1 MKNIKE
7 TAILVNLAK
16 QFGQDV
22 DTKDLEKVNNYVQI
36 QTNIK
41 ESVKTNAIKDLAEA
55 FSGLKIEKKKPIEY
69 PKPPSLEDLQTIMET
84 SDDVDTT
91 QEQFVEQQV
100 TPEQDEP
107 EKESDR
113 PKSLAELAAESIS
126 TATHL
131 EGFFNN
137 PEPAEINPEFKAV
150 TQKLKYLEQWI
161 SKISM
166 HGPGGGAG
174 SVARLDHE
182 TKLINFPT
190 YSITTKDFYLGVNY
204 AGNVTITMPS
214 IANNGRMY
222 VIKDE
227 SGNCSSNPITVLGN
241 VDNDP
246 GGFILQQNNGGIQMI
261 YRDGWRI
268 V

>member
-22 DTKDLEKVNNYVQI
+22 DTKDLEKVNRYIQI
-36 QTNIK
+36 QNNIK
-41 ESVKTNAIKDLAEA
+41 DSVKTNAKKDLVEA
-55 FSGLKIEKKKPIEY
+55 FSNLNNQNKKTIEY
-69 PKPPSLEDLQTIMET
+69 SKPLAIDKPQHISESTDISTKQNEVKKDLDI
-84 SDDVDTT
+84 
-91 QEQFVEQQV
+91 
-100 TPEQDEP
+100 
-107 EKESDR
+107 

-137 PEPAEINPEFKAV
+137 PDPAEVNPELKAV
-150 TQKLKYLEQWI
+150 TQKLKYIEQWI

-166 HGPGGGAG
+166 HGSGGGAG
-174 SVARLDHE
+174 SIAFLDHE
-182 TKLINFPT
+182 TKLINFPS
-190 YSITTKDFYLGVNY
+190 YNITTKDFYLGVNY
-204 AGNVTITMPS
+204 AGNVSLTLPS
-214 IANNGRMY
+214 IVKNGRIY

-227 SGNCSSNPITVLGN
+227 SGNCAFNPITVIGN
-241 VDNDP
+241 VDNDA
-246 GGFILQQNNGGIQMI
+246 GGFILAQNNGGIQII